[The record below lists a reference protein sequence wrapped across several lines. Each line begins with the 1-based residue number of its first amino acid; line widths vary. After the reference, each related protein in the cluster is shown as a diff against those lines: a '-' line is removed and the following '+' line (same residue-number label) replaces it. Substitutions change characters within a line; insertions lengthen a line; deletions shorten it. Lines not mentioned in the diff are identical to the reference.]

1 MKWIWAIL
9 FLTLCSCTAVKF
21 QKEMGAMEEDFGH
34 HAGLLVV
41 DATSGKILISHN
53 EDKYFIPASNT
64 KILTLFSSLKEMGDH
79 IPALYYYEQGDSLIF
94 WGSGDPSFL
103 YEDLPTSPAYEFLKS
118 SKKDLYFSDANF
130 SGSHYGNGWA
140 WDDYDY
146 SYAVE
151 RSSLPLYGNYLK
163 ASKSDTSIY
172 LSVEP
177 QYFKQ
182 YFWMGDSAKKSS
194 ISRLYENNAF
204 IYSPAIN
211 KAVDRNIPVKSNPLI
226 TVGLLS
232 DTLDRG
238 VRYVDMPLPTEY
250 KTLRG
255 LTADSL
261 YKVMMQ
267 ASDNFIAEQLMIIIA
282 GMVSD
287 SLDTDI
293 GIDYIENKYFE
304 PMPDMP
310 KWVDGSGLSRYNL
323 ITPRSI
329 VWLWQQL
336 LTMKTRDELF
346 PLLATGGLS
355 GTIKNYYKAEPPYI
369 YGKTGT
375 LSNNHCLSGY
385 LITSKGK
392 MLIFSFI
399 NNNYP
404 TSSAPIK
411 KRMEQILWEIHQKY

>member
-9 FLTLCSCTAVKF
+9 FLTLCSCAATKF
-21 QKEMGAMEEDFGH
+21 QKEMGAMEQEFGH

-41 DATSGKILISHN
+41 DASTGKTYISHN

-64 KILTLFSSLKEMGDH
+64 KILTLFSSLKEIGSN
-79 IPALYYYEQGDSLIF
+79 IPALYYYEKGDSLIF
-94 WGSGDPSFL
+94 WGSGDPSLL
-103 YEDLPTSPAYEFLKS
+103 YEELPISPAYEFLKS
-118 SKKDLYFSDANF
+118 SEKDLYFSDANF
-130 SGSHYGNGWA
+130 YGSHYGNGWA

-163 ASKSDTSIY
+163 VSKSDTSIY
-172 LSVEP
+172 LSVKP
-177 QYFKQ
+177 KYFKQ
-182 YFWMGDSAKKSS
+182 YFWMGDSVKESS

-211 KAVDRNIPVKSNPLI
+211 KALDRNIPVKSNPLI

-232 DTLDRG
+232 DTLNRT
-238 VRYVDMPLPTEY
+238 VRYVDMPLPKEH
-250 KTLRG
+250 KILRG
-255 LTADSL
+255 LAADTL

-267 ASDNFIAEQLMIIIA
+267 ESDNFIAEQLMVTIA

-287 SLDTDI
+287 TLDTDI
-293 GIDYIENKYFE
+293 GIDYIKNKYFE
-304 PMPDMP
+304 AMPDMQ

-336 LTMKTRDELF
+336 LTMKARDQLF
-346 PLLATGGLS
+346 PLLATGGVS

-392 MLIFSFI
+392 LLIFSFI

>member
-9 FLTLCSCTAVKF
+9 FLTLCSCGATKF
-21 QKEMGAMEEDFGH
+21 YKEMDAMEQEFGH

-41 DATSGKILISHN
+41 DAETGKTLISHN
-53 EDKYFIPASNT
+53 ADKHFIPASNT
-64 KILTLFSSLKEMGDH
+64 KILTLFSSLKVIGERV
-79 IPALYYYEQGDSLIF
+79 PALYYFEQGDSLIF
-94 WGSGDPSFL
+94 WGSGDPSLF
-103 YEDLPTSPAYEFLKS
+103 YEELPESPAYEFLKS
-118 SKKDLYFSDANF
+118 SKKDIYFSDANF

-151 RSSLPLYGNYLK
+151 RSSLPQYGNYLK
-163 ASKSDTSIY
+163 ASKPETSIY

-177 QYFKQ
+177 KFFKQ
-182 YFWMGDSAKKSS
+182 YFWMGDSAQESG

-204 IYSPAIN
+204 VYTPAIN
-211 KAVDRNIPVKSNPLI
+211 KALDRNVPVKSNPLI

-232 DTLDRG
+232 DTLNRT
-238 VRYVDMPLPTEY
+238 VRYVNLPLPASY
-250 KTLRG
+250 KTLEG
-255 LTADSL
+255 LPADSL

-267 ASDNFIAEQLMIIIA
+267 ASDNFIAEQLMLTIA
-282 GMVSD
+282 GIVSD

-293 GIDYIENKYFE
+293 GIDYIKETYFNSI
-304 PMPDMP
+304 PDMP

-329 VWLWQQL
+329 VWLWQQI
-336 LTMKTRDELF
+336 LTMKSREELF
-346 PLLATGGLS
+346 PLLATGGVS
-355 GTIKNYYKAEPPYI
+355 GTIKNYYKSDPPYI

-385 LITSKGK
+385 LITNKGK

-404 TSSAPIK
+404 TSSTPIK
-411 KRMEQILWEIHQKY
+411 KRMEQILWGIHQKY